1 MAYIQLHDMEFYA
14 YHGHFKEEQR
24 VGNHFVVNVKLKT
37 DISKAANTDNLD
49 DALDYQR
56 VYKVIEEE
64 MKQKSFLIE
73 PLLMRIV
80 QRLYDEFCQL
90 EYLELEISK
99 INPPLG
105 GKVNKVSLS
114 WSGNRNEFYKK

>member
-14 YHGHFKEEQR
+14 YHGHFKEEQE
-24 VGNHFVVNVKLKT
+24 VGNYFLVNAKLKT
-37 DISKAANTDNLD
+37 DITKTALTDNLD
-49 DALDYQR
+49 DALDYQK
-56 VYKVIEEE
+56 VYNLIEEE

-80 QRLYDEFCQL
+80 RRLFDEFSQL

-105 GKVNKVSLS
+105 GKINRVSIS
-114 WSGNRNEFYKK
+114 WEGKRELIK

>member
-14 YHGHFKEEQR
+14 YHGHFKEEQE
-24 VGNHFVVNVKLKT
+24 VGNYFLVNAKLKT
-37 DISKAANTDNLD
+37 DITKAALTDNLD
-49 DALDYQR
+49 DALDYQK
-56 VYKVIEEE
+56 VYNLIEEE

-80 QRLYDEFCQL
+80 RRLFDEFSQL

-105 GKVNKVSLS
+105 GKINRVSIS
-114 WSGNRNEFYKK
+114 WEGKRELIK